1 MKLFILLA
9 AVAVCNAAKL
19 DKTYLPPNAQ
29 SSGGSGGILQAPV
42 VGARQGLNPFGAN
55 PFGLAGNGAPS
66 YSQSAYEVSSRAE
79 RPRAA
84 LERNAAILRQ
94 DNSND
99 GERYSYAYE
108 TENGIYAEE
117 NGVATNGVEAQGG
130 FAYTGD
136 DGQLYSIKYT
146 ADQNGFVPQG
156 DHLPTPPPVPE
167 EILRALEQNARDE
180 AAGIYDDGS
189 YSAAKYGDVD
199 ARANGYAY
207 PAGSGFSPADAQDSV
222 SVNAAPRAPA
232 RYSAP
237 AAAQTQ
243 ASFGVQKAY
252 LPPLASQ
259 RAAGRQSYNPRT
271 GYRY

>member
-19 DKTYLPPNAQ
+19 DKTYLPPHAQ
-29 SSGGSGGILQAPV
+29 SSGGSGGILQAP
-42 VGARQGLNPFGAN
+42 GLDARQGLNPFGAN
-55 PFGLAGNGAPS
+55 RFGPAGNGAPA
-66 YSQSAYEVSSRAE
+66 YSQSAYEVANRAE

-156 DHLPTPPPVPE
+156 DHLPTPPLSLK

-180 AAGIYDDGS
+180 AAGIYDDGE
-189 YSAAKYGDVD
+189 AELFLG
-199 ARANGYAY
+199 
-207 PAGSGFSPADAQDSV
+207 
-222 SVNAAPRAPA
+222 
-232 RYSAP
+232 
-237 AAAQTQ
+237 
-243 ASFGVQKAY
+243 
-252 LPPLASQ
+252 
-259 RAAGRQSYNPRT
+259 
-271 GYRY
+271 